1 MLAEKI
7 REHDARVWL
16 VNTGWSGGP
25 YGVGESC
32 GSRIGLKC
40 QSNTH
45 SHALLDIAY
54 RPQAFG
60 IFQPT
65 KWLKC
70 SSLKKLVLQEPGVI
84 GMRDFAIAII
94 PGGEGAGTAGVLPFG
109 FRG

>member
-1 MLAEKI
+1 MHK
-7 REHDARVWL
+7 DAGT
-16 VNTGWSGGP
+16 TGGGV
-25 YGVGESC
+25 GDTVDFVGGESC
-32 GSRIGLKC
+32 GSRIGPKY

-45 SHALLDIAY
+45 SQALLDIAY

-70 SSLKKLVLQEPGVI
+70 SSLKKLVLHEPGVI
-84 GMRDFAIAII
+84 GMRDFAIAIV
-94 PGGEGAGTAGVLPFG
+94 PGGESAGTAGVLPFG